1 MKGRK
6 KPLAND
12 PVTDGPEGA
21 VIRVHVV
28 PSARDPGIDGPD
40 PWRGALVVRVHAPA
54 TKGGA
59 NAELRK
65 RLADALEVEPGRVTL
80 LGGARSR
87 DKTVRVQGLAGE
99 EVRRLLGDA
108 L

>member
-1 MKGRK
+1 VRGTDKA
-6 KPLAND
+6 ANVD
-12 PVTDGPEGA
+12 PVTDGPGGA

-40 PWRGALVVRVHAPA
+40 PWRGALVVRVQAPA
-54 TKGGA
+54 RKGAA
-59 NAELRK
+59 NAELRE
-65 RLADALEVEPGRVTL
+65 RVARALEVEPGRVTL

-87 DKTVRVQGLAGE
+87 DKTLRVHGLAGE
-99 EVRRLLGDA
+99 EVRRRLGDA

>member
-1 MKGRK
+1 MKRTNNTRT
-6 KPLAND
+6 AD

-40 PWRGALVVRVHAPA
+40 PWRGALVVRVAAPA
-54 TKGGA
+54 RKGAA
-59 NAELRK
+59 NAELRV
-65 RLADALEVEPGRVTL
+65 RVARALEVEPGRVML

-87 DKTVRVQGLAGE
+87 DKTLRVQGLAGE
-99 EVRRLLGDA
+99 EVRRRLGDA